1 MSRKSVFA
9 GAAIAALLSSG
20 AMTAFAQSA
29 SNEQAEAVT
38 IPAGTYVLDPAHG
51 KITWS
56 VSHMGFST
64 YTGQFSGVSAT
75 MGLDPAAPETT
86 TLEAE
91 IDVDSVGTLNTALDN
106 HLKTPDF
113 FDAANYPEAS
123 FTATSVELTDSDSAV
138 VAGDLTI
145 RGVTKPVSFTA
156 DFNKAGV
163 NPLDNKFSLGF
174 DGYTTIQRSEFGVS
188 YGVPMI
194 SDDVKLHLEAEFK
207 LVEPDNGANQ

>member
-1 MSRKSVFA
+1 MTRTTVFA
-9 GAAIAALLSSG
+9 GAAIAALLASS
-20 AMTAFAQSA
+20 ALTAT
-29 SNEQAEAVT
+29 AEEATT

-64 YTGQFSGVSAT
+64 YTGQFAGVTAT
-75 MGLDPAAPETT
+75 MELDPASPETSE
-86 TLEAE
+86 LEAA
-91 IDVDSVGTLNTALDN
+91 IDVNSVGTLNEALDN

-113 FDAANYPEAS
+113 FDVANFPQAS
-123 FTATSVELTDSDSAV
+123 FTASSIELTDADSAIV
-138 VAGDLTI
+138 SGDLTL

-194 SDDVKLHLEAEFK
+194 SDEVELHLEAEFK
-207 LVEPDNGANQ
+207 LAEPEDGAK

>member
-9 GAAIAALLSSG
+9 SAAIAAVLASG
-20 AMTAFAQSA
+20 ALTAVAQEA
-29 SNEQAEAVT
+29 APAETVA

-56 VSHMGFST
+56 VSHLGFST
-64 YTGQFSGVSAT
+64 YTGQFAGVTAT
-75 MGLDPAAPETT
+75 MELDPSSPETSA
-86 TLEAE
+86 LEAE
-91 IDVDSVGTLNTALDN
+91 IDVNSVGTLNAALDN

-113 FDAANYPEAS
+113 FDVGNFPAAS
-123 FTATSVELTDSDSAV
+123 FTATSVELTDADSAI
-138 VAGDLTI
+138 VAGELTL

-174 DGYTTIQRSEFGVS
+174 DGYATIQRSEFGVS

-194 SDDVKLHLEAEFK
+194 SDEVQLHLEVEFK
-207 LVEPDNGANQ
+207 LVEPEVGAK

>member
-1 MSRKSVFA
+1 MSRRSVFA
-9 GAAIAALLSSG
+9 GAAIAALLASG
-20 AMTAFAQSA
+20 AMTAIAQSA
-29 SNEQAEAVT
+29 GNEQAEAVT

-75 MGLDPAAPETT
+75 MDLDPAAPEAS
-86 TLEAE
+86 TLEAA
-91 IDVDSVGTLNTALDN
+91 IDVNSVGTLNAALDN

-113 FDAANYPEAS
+113 FDVANFPEAS
-123 FTATSVELTDSDSAV
+123 FTATSVELTDADSAV
-138 VAGDLTI
+138 VSGDLTL
-145 RGVTKPVSFTA
+145 RGVTRPVSFTA

-163 NPLDNKFSLGF
+163 NPLDSKFSLGF
-174 DGYTTIQRSEFGVS
+174 DGYATIQRSEFGVS

-194 SDDVKLHLEAEFK
+194 SDDVDLHLEAEFK
-207 LVEPDNGANQ
+207 LVEPDNGADQ